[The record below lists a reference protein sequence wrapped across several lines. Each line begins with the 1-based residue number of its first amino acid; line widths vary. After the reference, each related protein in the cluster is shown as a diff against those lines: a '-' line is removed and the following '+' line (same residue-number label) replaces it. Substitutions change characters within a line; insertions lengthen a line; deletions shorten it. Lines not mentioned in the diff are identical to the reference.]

1 MKHVFVRG
9 SVFDFAEEKRREGEK
24 KKKRNSILGED
35 GHMSDVAPVRM
46 AAAAAAGEGVTAVD
60 DACGG

>member
-1 MKHVFVRG
+1 MISQKRKG
-9 SVFDFAEEKRREGEK
+9 EKEKKEEKEFDFGRR
-24 KKKRNSILGED
+24 RTHCN
-35 GHMSDVAPVRM
+35 MSDVAPVRM